1 MSAEPKVNYLS
12 VVPGGDLLDAR
23 EIVIIHQCNCV
34 SDRAAGLAK
43 VLFQKFPAA
52 DAYKHRQK
60 RSKPGT
66 TFVAVNK
73 GKVIVGLF
81 SQLYPG
87 KAKYK
92 TDSPELRLEW
102 FREGLDSFCAG
113 PKTSV
118 AMPYNIGCG
127 LAGGHWPAYEQVIR
141 EWAEKNEI
149 NVVLYDLNNEA

>member
-1 MSAEPKVNYLS
+1 MSADPKVNRLS
-12 VVPGGDLLDAR
+12 VVPKGNLLNAS

-52 DAYKHRQK
+52 NVYRYRQK
-60 RSKPGT
+60 PSKPGT
-66 TFVAVNK
+66 TFVALSK

-81 SQLYPG
+81 SQFYPG

-92 TDSPELRLEW
+92 TDSPELRLAW
-102 FREGLDSFCAG
+102 FREGLDSFRTEPGA
-113 PKTSV
+113 SV
-118 AMPYNIGCG
+118 AMPFNIGCG
-127 LAGGHWPAYEQVIR
+127 LAGGYWPAYEQAIN
-141 EWAEKNEI
+141 EWAEKNNI